1 MFALSRQSDA
11 GIAPKRNKRD
21 LPTSYLG
28 QGVRIRG
35 VLEFEGELTVAG
47 EIAGR
52 IAALRVVIAQ
62 TGFVKGDIVA
72 RDVVIA
78 GRLDGRVFAPTV
90 AVEETAD
97 VQGRIF
103 HTTASVARGAR
114 FEGRMPWRPLNFFD
128 TLDQLPE
135 TQP

>member
-11 GIAPKRNKRD
+11 AIAPKRGKREI
-21 LPTSYLG
+21 LTSYLD
-28 QGVRIRG
+28 QSVRVRG

-47 EIAGR
+47 FVAGR
-52 IAALRVVIAQ
+52 IAALRVVIAP
-62 TGFVKGDIVA
+62 TGIVKGDIIA

-78 GRLDGRVFAPTV
+78 GTLDGRVFAPTV

-97 VQGRIF
+97 IQGRIF
-103 HTTASVARGAR
+103 HTTVTVARGAR
-114 FEGRMPWRPLNFFD
+114 FDGRMPWRPINFFD